1 MSKRR
6 SPMFMEHFFF
16 DAVIPLLNV
25 IATVP
30 MVGAGICEGD

>member
-1 MSKRR
+1 MSKKCL
-6 SPMFMEHFFF
+6 PMSMGHFFF
-16 DAVIPLLNV
+16 DAVIPPLNV